1 MHICII
7 IMKPTLIQLRIIASI
22 FLISCIFQPLQATLS
37 FTRHPDMPTATS
49 AGQCVNIDDCL
60 YYSGIEFDSKDS
72 RTKKCDIHCYT
83 IGLKKWSKLPQ
94 HPTCAQF
101 SLGHINR
108 QLVAIGGWNCSMEK
122 ASNKIVHVHHRRGMK
137 KLVIRDMSTPRHSPM
152 VVSLPSC
159 VVVAGGIV
167 DQDDHYTDIVE
178 IYNIGT
184 AKWSQAESM
193 PKLCSFQMVGIVKES
208 MYVIGNRDEN
218 SRLNEMFCTSLDQLL
233 SQGKDEGLLQPSIW
247 RQVANTPAYCQ
258 SAIIASNI
266 VLAMGGYKTAKL
278 SNFEID
284 QCIYAY
290 SPTLNSWINV
300 GELPS
305 PMANLTVASLPTREF
320 ITIGGFNTASHPTK
334 TVYNATFNLSIR

>member
-1 MHICII
+1 MII
-7 IMKPTLIQLRIIASI
+7 TL
-22 FLISCIFQPLQATLS
+22 
-37 FTRHPDMPTATS
+37 
-49 AGQCVNIDDCL
+49 
-60 YYSGIEFDSKDS
+60 
-72 RTKKCDIHCYT
+72 
-83 IGLKKWSKLPQ
+83 
-94 HPTCAQF
+94 
-101 SLGHINR
+101 
-108 QLVAIGGWNCSMEK
+108 
-122 ASNKIVHVHHRRGMK
+122 
-137 KLVIRDMSTPRHSPM
+137 
-152 VVSLPSC
+152 
-159 VVVAGGIV
+159 
-167 DQDDHYTDIVE
+167 IVE

-184 AKWSQAESM
+184 AKWNQAESL

-247 RQVANTPAYCQ
+247 RQVANTPVYCQ

-284 QCIYAY
+284 PCIYAY
-290 SPTLNSWINV
+290 SPTLNSWIKV

-334 TVYNATFNLSIR
+334 TVYNATFDLSIR